1 MSQVP
6 GGSLSDNNVNMPTL
20 EIVLNGPSFTSEF
33 VDVYDFELKKA
44 IPGWTKYEEMINF
57 LYRSVH
63 VRGCGMDA
71 HTKVVT
77 PGKLT
82 VSFKFFSGVVLWMPY
97 LTAQELVADVIANTS
112 LTSADVAPGS
122 GGQPTLP
129 VAADYDAIVF
139 IGASII
145 HGLFGNNNAVATEA
159 TAALGIPGI
168 TVYGNGH
175 SGKQIGS
182 IIPEAAKSAAMF
194 PSRTLFVIHA
204 GGNNLSAVGKESEK
218 TKGNWDLATPLQRQ
232 TAIDDYTALRE
243 VFNGREDDVIF
254 CPLTM
259 RDYNRAGFVA
269 GTEFDS
275 NKFSS
280 EVIAPH
286 YTPRFQNSNGF
297 PVLDLYGMLLDNEW
311 YLSEDGIHMSISG
324 TPDFRENIVDTLRTI
339 LVDEVVPTPYTH
351 NIPTTAVTTP
361 KAVSIG
367 FQYNI
372 NSNVLDNGK
381 FTAGVPVTLATDDR
395 TTEVTVTPTATGTI
409 GGRSDGYVYGKKPF
423 NWTLDSDPAYYGT
436 SWGSAGE
443 EMHLAF
449 AGLQASTTYN
459 IQLQAYREAS
469 DDRFTELV
477 DQSNASNI
485 AAINSSTLPPN
496 TPASI
501 QVTTDGAGALA
512 VTVRAQAGSSYCYAS
527 SMRLVPA

>member
-1 MSQVP
+1 MGKIGFSTTPPMDWDGNENSIVQQMTGIIQELDS
-6 GGSLSDNNVNMPTL
+6 GGDINIGEWNK
-20 EIVLNGPSFTSEF
+20 IR
-33 VDVYDFELKKA
+33 KA
-44 IPGWTKYEEMINF
+44 IC
-57 LYRSVH
+57 SVMGNSDPSE
-63 VRGCGMDA
+63 VCDPNKQGGA
-71 HTKVVT
+71 
-77 PGKLT
+77 
-82 VSFKFFSGVVLWMPY
+82 Y
-97 LTAQELVADVIANTS
+97 LNAI
-112 LTSADVAPGS
+112 TSAL
-122 GGQPTLP
+122 GGQPKPPLP
-129 VAADYDAIVF
+129 VMADYDSIVF

-145 HGLFGNNNAVATEA
+145 NGTFGTNNAVSTDAT
-159 TAALGIPGI
+159 TLLNVPGV

-175 SGKQIGS
+175 SGFTIGS
-182 IIPEAAKSAAMF
+182 IIPKAAESVEAF
-194 PSRTLFVIHA
+194 PTRTLFVVHA
-204 GGNNLSAVGKESEK
+204 GGNNLSLAGDAGAG
-218 TKGNWDLATPLQRQ
+218 TKGNWDLISPAQRQ
-232 TAIDDYTALRE
+232 EAIDDYTALKA
-243 VFNGREDDVIF
+243 VFVGREDDVIF

-269 GTEFDS
+269 GTDFDS

-351 NIPTTAVTTP
+351 NIPTTSVTTP

-409 GGRSDGYVYGKKPF
+409 GGRSDGYVYGNKPF

-459 IQLQAYREAS
+459 IELQAYREAS